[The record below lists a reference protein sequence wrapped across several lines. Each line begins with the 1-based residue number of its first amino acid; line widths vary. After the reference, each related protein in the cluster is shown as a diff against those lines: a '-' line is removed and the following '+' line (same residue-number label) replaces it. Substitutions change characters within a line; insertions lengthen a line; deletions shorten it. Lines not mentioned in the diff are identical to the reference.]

1 MLQSLK
7 APAALLEPRLLG
19 MALTVGDKRVKLI
32 KLTPRSASQC
42 NPHSGRPLFQQPRPD
57 AAVHEFENGLIL
69 CIAAGPDKAKELL
82 QVDGIRLEDG
92 TPVGSCSRI
101 AAYLGLADYICFTA
115 VITGNEMVLSG

>member
-57 AAVHEFENGLIL
+57 AAVHKFGNGLIL
-69 CIAAGPDKAKELL
+69 CIAAGPDKAMEAL

-92 TPVGSCSRI
+92 TPVGGCSRI
-101 AAYLGLADYICFTA
+101 AAYLGLANYICLTA
-115 VITGNEMVLSG
+115 TITGDEMVLSG